1 MNQAEVRHNCWFKIS
16 KGWIQRQVLWALRFP
31 PQHPSISCLLFLPCF
46 QGLLRGS
53 CLFIRDQRRS
63 APCRVCGSRAL
74 VPGDSSLSCICA
86 HFSKMAFPSGT
97 SEAMVTS
104 QKPLFPSGTAA
115 CTVMPAVTLASL
127 AELGGLANEM
137 SHTRAPPW
145 LFWCHVTLTWGIG
158 MALEKSLC
166 KRFYMF
172 SRFWDDFP

>member
-63 APCRVCGSRAL
+63 APCRVYGSRAL

-86 HFSKMAFPSGT
+86 HYSKMAFPSGT

-104 QKPLFPSGTAA
+104 QKPLLPYRTAD

>member
-1 MNQAEVRHNCWFKIS
+1 MNQVGVSHNCWFKIS
-16 KGWIQRQVLWALRFP
+16 EEWIQRQVVLALRFRL
-31 PQHPSISCLLFLPCF
+31 QHPSISCLLFLLCF
-46 QGLLRGS
+46 QGLLWGL
-53 CLFIRDQRRS
+53 CLFIRDQHSS
-63 APCRVCGSRAL
+63 APCRVCGSCAL
-74 VPGDSSLSCICA
+74 VLGDSSLSCICA

-104 QKPLFPSGTAA
+104 QQPLFPYRTAD
-115 CTVMPAVTLASL
+115 CTVTPAVTLASL

-166 KRFYMF
+166 KRFYIF
-172 SRFWDDFP
+172 SRFWGDFP